1 MGVLL
6 ALATISFFIAL
17 GSLPSWMRRAREAGF
32 LGRDVHKLD
41 EKIPEMGGIV
51 VILGALISI
60 LLYVGLVV
68 FYYQENSIVPILG
81 GLACILIA
89 TLIGMTDDML
99 GWRIGLR
106 QYEKVLLTL
115 LVPIPLVAVNAGHS
129 LMKIPVLGQVDL
141 GLLYPLLVI
150 PLGTVGA
157 TNGFNMLAG
166 YNGLEAGMGVITLST
181 LGFLSVTTGSPFAAV
196 IAFSFVGGMVALLL
210 FNRYPSKLFPGD
222 VLTYP
227 VGAAIASVAILGNI
241 ERFAVM
247 LFGLYFVELAL
258 KARGSFRP
266 EWPADL
272 LDDGSLGFNKIYS
285 VPHLFIAG
293 LRRLKGRAYEYEVVG
308 AILAAQLVIALA
320 VVASFYYRL

>member
-1 MGVLL
+1 MISLL
-6 ALATISFFIAL
+6 CISFITTFIT
-17 GSLPSWMRRAREAGF
+17 LPGWIRRATRTGF
-32 LGRDVHKLD
+32 IGRDVHKEGIEVAEL
-41 EKIPEMGGIV
+41 GGITV
-51 VILGALISI
+51 LLGVMVGL
-60 LLYVGLVV
+60 LLYIAFETFLNG
-68 FYYQENSIVPILG
+68 LG
-81 GLACILIA
+81 GGSLEFLLAVVVTLLIA

-106 QYEKVLLTL
+106 QHEKVLLTL

-129 LMKIPVLGQVDL
+129 MMNIPIAGQVDL

-166 YNGLEAGMGVITLST
+166 YNGLEAGMGVITLFT
-181 LGFLSVTTGSPFAAV
+181 LGLLSVTTGSPFAAV

-210 FNRYPSKLFPGD
+210 FNRYPARVFPGD
-222 VLTYP
+222 VFTYP

-272 LDDGSLGFNKIYS
+272 LDDGSLGANKIYS